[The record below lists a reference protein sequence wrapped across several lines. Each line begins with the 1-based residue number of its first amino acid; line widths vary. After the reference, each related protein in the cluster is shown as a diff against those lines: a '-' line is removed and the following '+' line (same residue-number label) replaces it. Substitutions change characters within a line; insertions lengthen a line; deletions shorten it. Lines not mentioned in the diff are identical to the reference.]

1 MPNLKTLPARVKA
14 STGTAGDGLVEALVA
29 TYDVDSSGDR
39 IVPGAFTKS
48 LDEWG
53 ASDDR
58 IPFIWS
64 HMHNDLDAY
73 LGEVLEAKE
82 TEEGLWVKA
91 QLDMDDPKAAKAFR
105 LIKGGRVRNYSF
117 AYEVVDGG
125 PADDEEKQKAGGE
138 TLLREL
144 KLYEVGPC
152 LIGMNQQTRTLV
164 AKSLA
169 LKEAVSDAPW
179 EDFPDSAFDDE
190 QYARSCVLDRGEEAG
205 TAKERFSLPCREPD
219 GTLNRNAVHAAAA
232 ALSGGRGGVDATDE
246 QKADAAR
253 KLLTYYRES
262 LDEDP
267 PESLV
272 ELAGEAPQETDE
284 EDEESTSTSSRP
296 PVGEKAGR
304 VLSAKNESNLRE
316 AADLIIAVLK
326 QLDRDQ
332 EKTSDETGPT
342 TDKEPQKGAT
352 AKESNRST
360 PVNRLAAQLHLLK
373 QKGTQP

>member
-117 AYEVVDGG
+117 AYDVPDGG
-125 PADDEEKQKAGGE
+125 VAPDDEGPGE
-138 TLLREL
+138 LALTEL
-144 KLYEVGPC
+144 ELFEVGPT
-152 LIGMNQQTRTLV
+152 LIGMNRNTRTLD
-164 AKSLA
+164 AK
-169 LKEAVSDAPW
+169 
-179 EDFPDSAFDDE
+179 
-190 QYARSCVLDRGEEAG
+190 G
-205 TAKERFSLPCREPD
+205 
-219 GTLNRNAVHAAAA
+219 N
-232 ALSGGRGGVDATDE
+232 
-246 QKADAAR
+246 
-253 KLLTYYRES
+253 
-262 LDEDP
+262 
-267 PESLV
+267 
-272 ELAGEAPQETDE
+272 
-284 EDEESTSTSSRP
+284 EESR
-296 PVGEKAGR
+296 EKAGR
-304 VLSAKNESNLRE
+304 VLSAKNEGDLRQ
-316 AADLIIAVLK
+316 AMDLIKGVLA
-326 QLDRDQ
+326 QLAESSDTSQ
-332 EKTSDETGPT
+332 AKTSDAGPAT
-342 TDKEPQKGAT
+342 TKEPSGAT
-352 AKESNRST
+352 VQEPSRATSVT
-360 PVNRLAAQLHLLK
+360 TLAAEFELIELEGSVL
-373 QKGTQP
+373 